1 MLDQIIRR
9 LFITSPETVN
19 SSWNSASVSL
29 DSIQD
34 ELSVS
39 LTYENGSGVD
49 MAVYLAFSNDN
60 VNFARDVNSLA
71 TISDSEGYILRDF
84 AGAGVQ
90 FARWEIDVAGGSIDI
105 IEATLV
111 GKRDH

>member
-9 LFITSPETVN
+9 LFISTPETVN
-19 SSWNSASVSL
+19 SNWASPSVSL

-39 LTYENGSGVD
+39 LKYENGVDVD
-49 MAVYLAFSNDN
+49 MSVYLAFSNDN
-60 VNFARDVNSLA
+60 INFARDNNTLA
-71 TISDSEGYILRDF
+71 TIVDSDGYILRDF
-84 AGAGVQ
+84 AGSGVQ
-90 FARWEIDVAGGSIDI
+90 FARWEIEVIAGSIDI
-105 IEATLV
+105 VDASLV